1 MDGRIIVID
10 DDVDFLESLH
20 RGLTVSG
27 FRNINI
33 YQDPLKAAH
42 FIQNDEGVDIALI
55 DVNMPGMDG
64 IELLDLIKSTQ
75 PRTECIMV
83 TAVDDIR
90 NAVKCLKKGAY
101 DYLVK
106 PISRDDLEASINR
119 AVEKKRLMDIVN
131 ISKGSTLPDLTNPEA
146 FKSIVT
152 GNLTVQRILKEAE
165 LHAKSNLPILITGGS
180 GTGKELL
187 AKAIHRASRRA
198 KFRFVPI
205 NMAAITSS
213 LFDSEFFGHTKGAF
227 TGADYPRE
235 GYLEYADKG
244 TLFLDEIGM
253 MEMEVQG
260 RLLRFLQEG
269 EFIPLGSNK
278 IRTVDVRIISAT
290 NVDLDK
296 KVKNKSFRKDLYFR
310 LKGGW
315 LHLPELK
322 DRKKDIPLLINK
334 FIEEYRESSGQEQ
347 DTTCSIEDD
356 ALSYLMSYDYPGNI
370 RELRSVVN
378 SALNLTEGRRITP
391 AVIPEIVRGA
401 KKISAVDKISASEPL
416 PSLELIEKN
425 YILKVYRQTG
435 RNKSKTAE
443 ILGVNRKT
451 LQRKIQSY
459 GIE

>member
-1 MDGRIIVID
+1 MDGRIIIVD

-20 RGLTVSG
+20 RGLTICG
-27 FRNINI
+27 FTNISI
-33 YQDPLKAAH
+33 YRDPLEAAH
-42 FIQNDEGVDIALI
+42 HIQNGEDVDVALI
-55 DVNMPGMDG
+55 DITMAGMNG
-64 IELLDLIKSTQ
+64 IEFLELIKRTQ
-75 PRTECIMV
+75 PAIECIML
-83 TAVDDIR
+83 TAVDDVGT
-90 NAVKCLKKGAY
+90 AVKCLKLGAY

-106 PISRDDLEASINR
+106 PISKEDLEVSINR
-119 AVEKKRLMDIVN
+119 AVERKRLMDIVN
-131 ISKGSTLPDLTNPEA
+131 ISKGATLPDLTNPEA

-152 GNLTVQRILKEAE
+152 GDLTVQRILKEAE

-187 AKAIHRASRRA
+187 AKAIHEASRRA

-290 NVDLDK
+290 NIDLDK
-296 KVKNKSFRKDLYFR
+296 KVEKKSFRKDLYYR

-322 DRKKDIPLLINK
+322 DRKEDIPLLINK
-334 FIEEYRESSGQEQ
+334 FIKEYCDSSGQEQ
-347 DTTCSIEDD
+347 DITCSIEDD
-356 ALSYLMSYDYPGNI
+356 AMSYLMSYDYPGNI
-370 RELRSVVN
+370 RELKSIVN

-391 AVIPEIVRGA
+391 AVIPEIARRA
-401 KKISAVDKISASEPL
+401 KKISAVDKDSASEPFA
-416 PSLELIEKN
+416 SLELIEKN
-425 YILKVYRQTG
+425 HILKVYNQMKK
-435 RNKSKTAE
+435 NKSKTAD
-443 ILGVNRKT
+443 ILGIDRNTLRK
-451 LQRKIQSY
+451 KIQFY
-459 GIE
+459 EVE

>member
-1 MDGRIIVID
+1 MDSRIIIVD

-20 RGLTVSG
+20 RGLTICG
-27 FRNINI
+27 FTNISI
-33 YQDPLKAAH
+33 YNDPLEAAH
-42 FIQNDEGVDIALI
+42 HIQNGEDVDVALI
-55 DVNMPGMDG
+55 DITMEGMNG
-64 IELLDLIKSTQ
+64 IELLEFIKKTQ
-75 PRTECIMV
+75 PTIECIMI
-83 TAVDDIR
+83 TAVDDVSV
-90 NAVKCLKKGAY
+90 AVKCLKLGAY

-106 PISRDDLEASINR
+106 PISKEDLEVSINR
-119 AVEKKRLMDIVN
+119 AVERKRLMDIVN
-131 ISKGSTLPDLTNPEA
+131 ISKGATLPDLTNPEA

-152 GNLTVQRILKEAE
+152 GNSTVQRILKEAE
-165 LHAKSNLPILITGGS
+165 LHAKSNIPI
-180 GTGKELL
+180 
-187 AKAIHRASRRA
+187 KAIHRASQRA

-296 KVKNKSFRKDLYFR
+296 KVEKESFRKDLYYR

-322 DRKKDIPLLINK
+322 DRREDIPLLINK
-334 FIEEYRESSGQEQ
+334 FIEEYGDSSGQEQ
-347 DTTCSIEDD
+347 DVTCSIEDD
-356 ALSYLMSYDYPGNI
+356 AMSYLMSYDYPGNI
-370 RELRSVVN
+370 RE
-378 SALNLTEGRRITP
+378 
-391 AVIPEIVRGA
+391 
-401 KKISAVDKISASEPL
+401 
-416 PSLELIEKN
+416 
-425 YILKVYRQTG
+425 
-435 RNKSKTAE
+435 
-443 ILGVNRKT
+443 
-451 LQRKIQSY
+451 
-459 GIE
+459 